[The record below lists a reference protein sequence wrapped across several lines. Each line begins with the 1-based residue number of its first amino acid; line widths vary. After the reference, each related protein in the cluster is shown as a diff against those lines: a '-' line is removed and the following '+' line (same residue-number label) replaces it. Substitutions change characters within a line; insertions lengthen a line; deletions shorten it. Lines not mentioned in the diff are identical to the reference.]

1 MCQKLQIS
9 EKEKRAIALV
19 GCLAVL
25 GPQIWHMT
33 GHLTNGA
40 NEVAR
45 VLIKVTMANH
55 GLNAER
61 FHTHKIHTQNT
72 HAKRKSIYSVTAIYL
87 LYIISVSC
95 SSLPYSG
102 ALPLSLSNKH
112 GGILL
117 WQIRTDTVSHGQ
129 WTILVQRAARVYET
143 LVTLLACVKPER
155 LISKS
160 DRISLR
166 VNRV

>member
-1 MCQKLQIS
+1 MPEITNQWKGKKGNRIS
-9 EKEKRAIALV
+9 WMFGCAWPTNLTHDRASHQRCEWS
-19 GCLAVL
+19 GTRTD
-25 GPQIWHMT
+25 QSH
-33 GHLTNGA
+33 
-40 NEVAR
+40 
-45 VLIKVTMANH
+45 H
-55 GLNAER
+55 GQPWPER
-61 FHTHKIHTQNT
+61 RTLSHTQNT